1 MKIFFKVVFS
11 RIAVIFLLLLLQLG
25 VLFSW
30 FYWLGSYSMLI
41 SIMLDISAA
50 ILIVYILNRDEN
62 PAIKMTWMIIIFTV
76 PVFGALLY
84 MFVST
89 NFGYQVH
96 KKRVREVLEHTK
108 PFLEQEKKV
117 LRHLKVENPQIANL
131 ASYMTEYG
139 GYPICENTTASYF
152 PLGENMYEEMKKQLE
167 TAKEFIFMEY
177 FIVHEGKMWDS
188 ILEILKRKV
197 KEGVEVRFMY
207 DGMCSIVLVPYNY
220 PEKLE
225 RFGIKCK
232 QFFPIRPALTTHQ
245 NNRDHRKICV
255 IDGKTAFTGG
265 VNLADEYINEREVYG
280 HWKDTSV
287 MIQGDA
293 VNSFTIM
300 FLENWNLSEKKEDDY
315 GAYIRTN
322 PIRMFKAEC
331 GYVMPYGDSPMD
343 NENVGE
349 QVYMSILN
357 RATKYVHIITPYL
370 VIDNEMLTALT
381 YAAKRGVE
389 VIMIL
394 PYIPDK
400 KYMYLLART
409 YYQDL
414 IAGGVKIYE
423 YTPGF
428 VHAKSFVSDDMEAVV
443 GSINLDFRS
452 LYLHFEC
459 AAYFYKNPVVQ
470 DVERDFRETLKKCK
484 QITKEDC
491 ENYPKKQLIAG
502 HFLKLFAPLM

>member
-1 MKIFFKVVFS
+1 
-11 RIAVIFLLLLLQLG
+11 
-25 VLFSW
+25 
-30 FYWLGSYSMLI
+30 MLI
-41 SIMLDISAA
+41 SILLDLFAA

-62 PAIKMTWMIIIFTV
+62 PSFKMTWMIIIFV
-76 PVFGALLY
+76 FPVFGGLLY
-84 MFVST
+84 VFVTT

-96 KKRVREVLEHTK
+96 KKRVEEVLEHTK
-108 PFLEQEKKV
+108 PFLQQNNEVIQ
-117 LRHLKVENPQIANL
+117 HLKVENPQIANL
-131 ASYMTEYG
+131 ASYMTRYG
-139 GYPICENTTASYF
+139 GYPTFEHTRASYF
-152 PLGENMYEEMKKQLE
+152 PLGENMYEEMKRQLE

-177 FIVHEGKMWDS
+177 FIVHEGKMWDH
-188 ILEILKRKV
+188 ILDILKKKV

-207 DGMCSIVLVPYNY
+207 DGMCSIALVPYDY
-220 PEKLE
+220 SKKLE
-225 RFGIKCK
+225 QFGIKCK
-232 QFFPIRPALTTHQ
+232 EFFPIRPALTTHQ

-265 VNLADEYINEREVYG
+265 VNMADEYINEKVVYG

-300 FLENWNLSEKKEDDY
+300 FLQNWNLSEKEEDNY
-315 GAYIRTN
+315 GKYIRTN
-322 PIRMFKAEC
+322 SVQGFEAGG

-349 QVYMSILN
+349 QIYMSMLH

-370 VIDNEMLTALT
+370 VIDNEMFTALT

-389 VIMIL
+389 VVMML
-394 PYIPDK
+394 PHIPDK

-409 YYQDL
+409 YYKDL
-414 IAGGVKIYE
+414 IHAGVKLYE
-423 YTPGF
+423 YIPGF

-459 AAYFYKNPVVQ
+459 AAYFYKNSVVW
-470 DVERDFRETLKKCK
+470 DVEQDFQETLKKCK
-484 QITKEDC
+484 QITLEDC
-491 ENYPKKQLIAG
+491 KNYSMLRLLAG